1 MQQQQILG
9 SFVYYLEGVS
19 YGNLFISAL
28 GPTQALI
35 LWGGLPH
42 LRQNLEVCLLN
53 SNSSRV
59 FDLQMGDNLQ
69 LEMNNWC
76 KIIFKH
82 SLLVVYNLLKFL
94 GLLGIMYEIDD
105 WTYSTIT
112 AYCRL
117 SMKLVQSNNKSWKQ
131 VLGNLNSSARLMTLR
146 VKGGIVGWI
155 VSCLFAKFFGHPF
168 NVIQFKRLSSLKAFF
183 DLFSQSL

>member
-42 LRQNLEVCLLN
+42 LRQNLEVCPLHNNN
-53 SNSSRV
+53 SSNSSSSRV

-82 SLLVVYNLLKFL
+82 LILVAYKFL
-94 GLLGIMYEIDD
+94 GIMDE
-105 WTYSTIT
+105 TIYLFHNHIE
-112 AYCRL
+112 YCRWP
-117 SMKLVQSNNKSWKQ
+117 MKLVQWNNKSLKQ
-131 VLGNLNSSARLMTLR
+131 VLGNLNSSARLMT
-146 VKGGIVGWI
+146 
-155 VSCLFAKFFGHPF
+155 
-168 NVIQFKRLSSLKAFF
+168 
-183 DLFSQSL
+183 

>member
-42 LRQNLEVCLLN
+42 LRQNLEVCLLY

-94 GLLGIMYEIDD
+94 GLLDIMCEIDD
-105 WTYSTIT
+105 EHTP
-112 AYCRL
+112 L
-117 SMKLVQSNNKSWKQ
+117 SQCILQIINETSPIK
-131 VLGNLNSSARLMTLR
+131 
-146 VKGGIVGWI
+146 
-155 VSCLFAKFFGHPF
+155 
-168 NVIQFKRLSSLKAFF
+168 
-183 DLFSQSL
+183 